1 MKRRTFLRVTG
12 IGALAS
18 GIRAEGAQTPAAAA
32 AAAPPVEP
40 LRLRTGPYLQNPAPD
55 AMTVMW
61 MTTTPCVGWV
71 EYGPTELLGQ
81 RASGDADGLRQANVA
96 IHRVRLAGLEPG
108 RRYFYRVRCKPITMY
123 QPYKIVYGPEIESP
137 LYEFTTINP
146 SADRVRFL
154 VFNDLHDNVKLWREL
169 HALVADELAIDFVFL
184 NGDVTDYLQD
194 EKQMVEH
201 FLDVCTQAFAT
212 RAPFLYARGN
222 HETRGAFSRHMR
234 DYLDLPADRYYYGLN
249 WGPLRLTVLDTG
261 EDKLDTTPVYA
272 GLCDFEA
279 YRQTQRQWLASEIA
293 TGDFCSARWRVLIHH
308 IPPYYNQPDSDE
320 HPDNH
325 CAVSTRKMW
334 WPLLADAKVDLY
346 LGGHT
351 HSPTIKGPDP
361 AMGHAFPMVI
371 GGGPRKG
378 IGTVMLVDAD
388 RQRIKVKMLKDDGSV
403 VGEVT
408 V

>member
-1 MKRRTFLRVTG
+1 MKRRTFLKVTG
-12 IGALAS
+12 IGALTS
-18 GIRAEGAQTPAAAA
+18 GLSAEAAETT
-32 AAAPPVEP
+32 AAPIAEP
-40 LRLRTGPYLQNPAPD
+40 LRLRTGPYLQNPASD
-55 AMTVMW
+55 AMSVMW
-61 MTTTPCVGWV
+61 MTTAPCVGWV
-71 EYGPTELLGQ
+71 EYGLTEQLGQ
-81 RASGDADGLRQANVA
+81 RACGDADGLRQANVA
-96 IHRVRLAGLEPG
+96 IHRVRLTGLEPG
-108 RRYFYRVRCKPITMY
+108 RRYFYRVRCKPITTY
-123 QPYKIVYGPEIESP
+123 QPYKIIYGSEIEAP
-137 LYEFTTINP
+137 LHDFTTINP

-169 HALVADELAIDFVFL
+169 HTLVADEQVDFVFL

-212 RAPFLYARGN
+212 KVPFLYARGN

-234 DYLDLPADRYYYGLN
+234 DYLDLPGDRYYYGLN

-279 YRQTQRQWLASEIA
+279 YRASQRAWLASEIA
-293 TGDFCSARWRVLIHH
+293 SGDFRAARWRVLIHH
-308 IPPYYNQPDSDE
+308 IPPYYNHPDSDE

-325 CAVSTRKMW
+325 CAVSIRKTW

-351 HSPTIKGPDP
+351 HSPTIKAADP
-361 AMGHAFPMVI
+361 AMGHAFPVVI

-378 IGTVMLVDAD
+378 IGTVMVVDVD
-388 RQRIKVKMLKDDGSV
+388 RQRIKVKMLKDDGST